1 MIRTNAVGIQP
12 LNVKHE
18 INRKVP
24 INEIRMADNLFIL
37 NAAEWHLQELQT
49 VTTMRMRGV
58 QTRSLT
64 VAALIHNAFGLTASI
79 EHCSDYYGTTM
90 FNLLSKIRILL
101 NFRGRNLDRNPDS
114 CSDGSFEQF
123 ASKTRFKNRFSDL
136 FTICVIPDIMAL
148 HALMFYRHCFI
159 KLLIMVFMCQ
169 FAAAIVQLIKQV
181 LLNPNII
188 LTFILLSLC

>member
-1 MIRTNAVGIQP
+1 M
-12 LNVKHE
+12 
-18 INRKVP
+18 
-24 INEIRMADNLFIL
+24 
-37 NAAEWHLQELQT
+37 
-49 VTTMRMRGV
+49 TTMRMRGV

-64 VAALIHNAFGLTASI
+64 VAALIHNAFGSTASI

-188 LTFILLSLC
+188 LTFILLSLCCTRYNTTVFLFFICFILFPPSDRFCETVRLMY